1 MEFYAI
7 IMYRTLLLI
16 FFVTISNVGWAKPI
30 ENALTIE
37 FYQGELKSNQQ
48 AIQAVFTPVNNTFN
62 LSISEPIV
70 WLKITTTNKTDKKQS
85 VTLFNHFAYL
95 SEQATLYDS
104 RDLTTSIANF
114 NTHSVSNNNF
124 IANIWL
130 HTIELEGNQSKIF
143 YLRNHSIIS
152 QIYKFSLHRTN
163 VIAKQLATHNV
174 LCVSIIAVLLTLA
187 FYNLALYIYGKSKV
201 FLFYFLYLLNGAIG
215 LAYFYGL
222 FFQFSES
229 YRHWLNWLN
238 LTAIMVPAFLVF
250 YTKYSL
256 EVKKHSFA
264 ANNLLTTVVIVCL
277 LNLSIAFIF
286 GIGVGM
292 KLVPLSFLFSFVV
305 MIMVSRKMILK
316 NHPLVRVF
324 IVAYLIYI
332 LGMGLTI
339 VGVYGLL
346 PYREYQLYASGIGL
360 IIEGILF
367 SYLLH
372 HRSKLLQLEVTRQT
386 QLQQEL
392 KYIAEHDELT
402 QVASR
407 RAFEQV
413 SENLLQ
419 QAKLKHEKLS
429 LLFIDLDEFKQ
440 VNDNYG
446 HQVGDRVLQHVAKA
460 IQDSIRHSDIVARI
474 GGDEFVVLMPDIYD
488 EPALHKV
495 SKAVIKKIQQTNLG
509 LDMQVNISCSIG
521 IAIYPDHGDTIK
533 QLLINADKALYKV
546 KQNGKNNCAIFI

>member
-1 MEFYAI
+1 
-7 IMYRTLLLI
+7 MYRSLLLI
-16 FFVTISNVGWAKPI
+16 LFVTIINVGWAKPI
-30 ENALTIE
+30 ENTLTIE
-37 FYQGELKSNQQ
+37 YYQGKLESKQQ
-48 AIQAVFTPVNNTFN
+48 PIQAVFTSVNHTFN
-62 LSISEPIV
+62 LGISEPIV
-70 WLKITTTNKTDKKQS
+70 WLKITTTNNTDKKQS
-85 VTLFNHFAYL
+85 LTLFNHFAYL

-104 RDLTTSIANF
+104 RDLTISIANF
-114 NTHSVSNNNF
+114 NTHSVSNNKNF

-130 HTIELEGNQSKIF
+130 HTIELEGNQSRVF
-143 YLRNHSIIS
+143 YLRNHSIYS

-163 VIAKQLATHNV
+163 AIAKQLATHNV
-174 LCVSIIAVLLTLA
+174 LAVSIIAVLLTLA

-215 LAYFYGL
+215 LAYLYGL

-229 YRHWLNWLN
+229 HRHWLNWLN

-250 YTKYSL
+250 YTKYTL

-277 LNLSIAFIF
+277 LNLSIAFIL

-292 KLVPLSFLFSFVV
+292 KLVPISFLFSFVV
-305 MIMVSRKMILK
+305 MIIVARKMILK
-316 NHPLVRVF
+316 NHPLVRIF

-332 LGMGLTI
+332 FGMGLTI
-339 VGVYGLL
+339 AGLYGLL
-346 PYREYQLYASGIGL
+346 PYQEYQFYASGIGL
-360 IIEGILF
+360 IIEGVLF

-392 KYIAEHDELT
+392 RYIAEHDELT
-402 QVASR
+402 QVATR
-407 RAFEQV
+407 RAFEQI
-413 SENLLQ
+413 SESLLQ
-419 QAKLKHEKLS
+419 QSKLKHEKFS
-429 LLFIDLDEFKQ
+429 LLFIDIDEFKQ

-460 IQDSIRHSDIVARI
+460 IQNSIRHSDIVARI

-488 EPALHKV
+488 ESALHKV
-495 SKAVIKKIQQTNLG
+495 SKAVIKQIQQTSLG

-533 QLLINADKALYKV
+533 QLIIKADKALYKV